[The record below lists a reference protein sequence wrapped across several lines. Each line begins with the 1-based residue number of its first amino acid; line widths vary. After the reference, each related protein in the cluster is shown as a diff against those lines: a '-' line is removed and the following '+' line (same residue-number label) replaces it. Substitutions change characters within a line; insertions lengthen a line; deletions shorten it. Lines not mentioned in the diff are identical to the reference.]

1 MRSTVL
7 IIIAVGCGF
16 VASLGVY
23 QYLRAAS
30 DKEVTKGV
38 LVAIKEVNI
47 NQPLN
52 EQNVRVEQW
61 PSRQIPQG
69 SLSQLKQIDAKFA
82 RIRLYPGEPI
92 LAAKV
97 MGWNDASGSLK
108 VPKGFRAVSVKV
120 TMDSSVSSLID
131 PGDKVDVIVVMKR
144 SQDTPPMSKTILKA
158 VQVFAVN
165 TEMARSQDKDKEK
178 TLEEVRTIS
187 LLLDP
192 EGAERLAM
200 GQEVG
205 SVRLTLRSPD
215 DPLVDDTPGCSVDRL
230 FGRGTVADI
239 DEHTGADSAPAP
251 VADGPAHSP
260 DGGVWSMIIESP
272 ERTEGYSFDGSGRS
286 PKLESIRYK
295 TGNQQPWSAKP
306 ADPTQQQDSPTAP
319 ATPKSH
325 EVPQPLLPTLT

>member
-1 MRSTVL
+1 MV
-7 IIIAVGCGF
+7 AVGCGF

-23 QYLRAAS
+23 RYLRAAS
-30 DKEVTKGV
+30 DKEQTKSV
-38 LVAIKEVNI
+38 LVAIKEINI

-69 SLSQLKQIDAKFA
+69 SLGQLTQIDAKYA

-97 MGWNDASGSLK
+97 MNWDDASSSLK

-120 TMDSSVSSLID
+120 TMDSSVSSLIE

-144 SQDTPPMSKTILKA
+144 SQDSPAMSKTILKL

-165 TEMARSQDKDKEK
+165 TEMAKSPDKDK

-200 GQEVG
+200 GQEMG
-205 SVRLTLRSPD
+205 TVRLTLRGPD
-215 DPLVDDTPGCSVDRL
+215 DPLIDDTPGCSVDRL
-230 FGRGTVADI
+230 FGRGTVSDI
-239 DEHTGADSAPAP
+239 DDNAGVPS
-251 VADGPAHSP
+251 GPAVIDRAPESLP
-260 DGGVWSMIIESP
+260 MTEGWSMVIESP
-272 ERTEGYSFDGSGRS
+272 ERTEGYSFDRSGQA
-286 PKLESIRYK
+286 PKLDSIRYK
-295 TGNQQPWSAKP
+295 SGNQPPWSAQPGEP
-306 ADPTQQQDSPTAP
+306 AQQRDSSPAPPTSDPR
-319 ATPKSH
+319 
-325 EVPQPLLPTLT
+325 EVPRSLLPTLT

>member
-1 MRSTVL
+1 MV
-7 IIIAVGCGF
+7 AVGCGF
-16 VASLGVY
+16 VASLGAY

-38 LVAIKEVNI
+38 LVAIKEINI

-69 SLSQLKQIDAKFA
+69 SLNQLKQIDAKFA
-82 RIRLYPGEPI
+82 SIRLYAGEPI

-97 MGWNDASGSLK
+97 MNWNDASSSLK

-120 TMDSSVSSLID
+120 TMDSSVSCLID

-165 TEMARSQDKDKEK
+165 TEMAKSQDKDAEK
-178 TLEEVRTIS
+178 ALEDVRTVS

-205 SVRLTLRSPD
+205 TVRLTLRSPD

-239 DEHTGADSAPAP
+239 DDHAGVDGTQPTVDSGTTRAP
-251 VADGPAHSP
+251 V
-260 DGGVWSMIIESP
+260 GGEWSMIIESP
-272 ERTEGYSFDGSGRS
+272 ERTEGYSFDGSS
-286 PKLESIRYK
+286 QMPKLDSIRYR

-306 ADPTQQQDSPTAP
+306 TEPAQQQEFPAAA

-325 EVPQPLLPTLT
+325 

>member
-1 MRSTVL
+1 MRSSVL
-7 IIIAVGCGF
+7 IMVAVGCGF

-30 DKEVTKGV
+30 DKEETKSV
-38 LVAIKEVNI
+38 LVAIKEINI

-52 EQNVRVEQW
+52 EENVRVEQW

-69 SLSQLKQIDAKFA
+69 SLGQLTQIEAKYA

-97 MGWNDASGSLK
+97 MNWDDASSSLK

-120 TMDSSVSSLID
+120 TMDSSVSSLIE

-144 SQDTPPMSKTILKA
+144 SQDSPAMSKTILKL

-165 TEMARSQDKDKEK
+165 TEMAKSPDKDK

-200 GQEVG
+200 GQEMG
-205 SVRLTLRSPD
+205 TVRLTLRGPD

-230 FGRGTVADI
+230 FGRGTVADV
-239 DEHTGADSAPAP
+239 DDHAGVDS
-251 VADGPAHSP
+251 GPAVSDSGTDSLP
-260 DGGVWSMIIESP
+260 MTGGWSMVIESP
-272 ERTEGYSFDGSGRS
+272 ERTEGYSFDRSGQA
-286 PKLESIRYK
+286 PETGLDPVQIR
-295 TGNQQPWSAKP
+295 
-306 ADPTQQQDSPTAP
+306 
-319 ATPKSH
+319 
-325 EVPQPLLPTLT
+325 

>member
-1 MRSTVL
+1 MV
-7 IIIAVGCGF
+7 AVGCGF

-30 DKEVTKGV
+30 DKEQTKSI
-38 LVAIKEVNI
+38 LVAIKEINI

-69 SLSQLKQIDAKFA
+69 SLGQLKQIDAKYA

-97 MGWNDASGSLK
+97 MNWDDASSSLK
-108 VPKGFRAVSVKV
+108 IPKGFRAVSVKV
-120 TMDSSVSSLID
+120 TMDSSVSSLIE

-144 SQDTPPMSKTILKA
+144 SQDAPAMSKTILKL

-165 TEMARSQDKDKEK
+165 TEMAKSPDKDK

-200 GQEVG
+200 GQEMG
-205 SVRLTLRSPD
+205 TVRLTLRSPD
-215 DPLVDDTPGCSVDRL
+215 DPLIDDTPGCSVDRL

-239 DEHTGADSAPAP
+239 DDDARDASGPPVNDSETDSLPNTG
-251 VADGPAHSP
+251 G
-260 DGGVWSMIIESP
+260 WSMVIESP
-272 ERTEGYSFDGSGRS
+272 ERTEGYSFDRSGQA
-286 PKLESIRYK
+286 PKLDSIRYK
-295 TGNQQPWSAKP
+295 SGNQPPWATQPAQP
-306 ADPTQQQDSPTAP
+306 AEQRDAPPALPASDPR
-319 ATPKSH
+319 
-325 EVPQPLLPTLT
+325 EVPQSLLPTLT

>member
-7 IIIAVGCGF
+7 IMVAVGCGF
-16 VASLGVY
+16 VASLGAY

-30 DKEVTKGV
+30 DKEQTKSV
-38 LVAIKEVNI
+38 LVAIKEINI

-52 EQNVRVEQW
+52 AENVRVEQW

-69 SLSQLKQIDAKFA
+69 SLSQVKQIDAKFA
-82 RIRLYPGEPI
+82 RIRLYAGEPI

-97 MGWNDASGSLK
+97 MDWNDASSSLK

-120 TMDSSVSSLID
+120 TMDSSVSTLID

-144 SQDTPPMSKTILKA
+144 SQDSPAMSKTILKS

-165 TEMARSQDKDKEK
+165 TEMAKSPDTDTEK
-178 TLEEVRTIS
+178 ALEEVRTIS

-200 GQEVG
+200 GQEIG
-205 SVRLTLRSPD
+205 TVRLTLRSPD
-215 DPLVDDTPGCSVDRL
+215 DPLVEDTPGCSVDRL

-239 DEHTGADSAPAP
+239 DDHQGVDSAPTSVDSATTPAP
-251 VADGPAHSP
+251 AR
-260 DGGVWSMIIESP
+260 GGWSMIIESP
-272 ERTEGYSFDGSGRS
+272 ERTEGYSFDASGQT
-286 PKLESIRYK
+286 PKLDSIRYK
-295 TGNQQPWSAKP
+295 SGNQPPWSAKP
-306 ADPTQQQDSPTAP
+306 TEPAQQQDSPPAP
-319 ATPKSH
+319 SAPGLH
-325 EVPQPLLPTLT
+325 DVPRALLPTLT

>member
-1 MRSTVL
+1 MV
-7 IIIAVGCGF
+7 AVGCGF

-23 QYLRAAS
+23 RYLRAAS
-30 DKEVTKGV
+30 DKEQTKSV
-38 LVAIKEVNI
+38 LVAIKEINI

-69 SLSQLKQIDAKFA
+69 SLGQLKQIDAKFA

-97 MGWNDASGSLK
+97 MDWNDASSSLK
-108 VPKGFRAVSVKV
+108 IPKGFRAVSVKV
-120 TMDSSVSSLID
+120 TMDSSVSSLIE

-144 SQDTPPMSKTILKA
+144 SQDAPAMSKTILKL

-165 TEMARSQDKDKEK
+165 TEMGKSPEKDK

-200 GQEVG
+200 GQEMG
-205 SVRLTLRSPD
+205 TVRLTLRGPD

-239 DEHTGADSAPAP
+239 DDDAGGANGVAVSDSGTDSLPM
-251 VADGPAHSP
+251 AH
-260 DGGVWSMIIESP
+260 GWSMVIESP
-272 ERTEGYSFDGSGRS
+272 ERTEGYSFDRSGQA
-286 PKLESIRYK
+286 PKLDSIRYK
-295 TGNQQPWSAKP
+295 SGNQPPWSAPPSQP
-306 ADPTQQQDSPTAP
+306 ADPRESSPAP
-319 ATPKSH
+319 PASDLRD
-325 EVPQPLLPTLT
+325 VPQALLPTLT

>member
-1 MRSTVL
+1 MRSTAL
-7 IIIAVGCGF
+7 IVVAVGCGF
-16 VASLGVY
+16 VASLGAY

-30 DKEVTKGV
+30 DKDGTKSV
-38 LVAIKEVNI
+38 LVAVKEINI

-82 RIRLYPGEPI
+82 RIRLYAGEPI

-97 MGWNDASGSLK
+97 MDWNDASSSLK

-144 SQDTPPMSKTILKA
+144 SQDAPAMSKTILKS

-165 TEMARSQDKDKEK
+165 TEMAKSPDTDTEK
-178 TLEEVRTIS
+178 ALEEVRTIS

-205 SVRLTLRSPD
+205 TVRLTLRSPD

-230 FGRGTVADI
+230 FGRGTVADV
-239 DEHTGADSAPAP
+239 DEDAGVDSTPATVDSGTTSAPDA
-251 VADGPAHSP
+251 
-260 DGGVWSMIIESP
+260 GGWSMIIESP
-272 ERTEGYSFDGSGRS
+272 ERTEGYSFDASGRT
-286 PKLESIRYK
+286 PKLDSIRYK
-295 TGNQQPWSAKP
+295 TGNQQPWSAEP
-306 ADPTQQQDSPTAP
+306 AEPAQPHDSPAVP
-319 ATPKSH
+319 ATPKTH
-325 EVPQPLLPTLT
+325 EAPRALLPTLT

>member
-1 MRSTVL
+1 MRSTAL
-7 IIIAVGCGF
+7 IVVAVGCGF
-16 VASLGVY
+16 VASLGAY

-30 DKEVTKGV
+30 DKDGTKSV
-38 LVAIKEVNI
+38 LVAVKEINI

-69 SLSQLKQIDAKFA
+69 SLGQLTQIDAKYA

-97 MGWNDASGSLK
+97 MNWDDASSSLK

-120 TMDSSVSSLID
+120 TMDSSVSSLIE

-144 SQDTPPMSKTILKA
+144 SQDAPAMSKTILKL

-165 TEMARSQDKDKEK
+165 TEMAKSPDKDK

-200 GQEVG
+200 GQEMG
-205 SVRLTLRSPD
+205 TVRLTLRSPD

-239 DEHTGADSAPAP
+239 DDHAGADS
-251 VADGPAHSP
+251 GPAVIDRGTDSLP
-260 DGGVWSMIIESP
+260 NTGGWSMVIESP
-272 ERTEGYSFDGSGRS
+272 ERTEGYTFDRSGQA
-286 PKLESIRYK
+286 PKLDSIRYK
-295 TGNQQPWSAKP
+295 SGNQPPWSAQPGEP
-306 ADPTQQQDSPTAP
+306 AQQRDSSPAPPTSDPR
-319 ATPKSH
+319 
-325 EVPQPLLPTLT
+325 EVPQSLLTTLT